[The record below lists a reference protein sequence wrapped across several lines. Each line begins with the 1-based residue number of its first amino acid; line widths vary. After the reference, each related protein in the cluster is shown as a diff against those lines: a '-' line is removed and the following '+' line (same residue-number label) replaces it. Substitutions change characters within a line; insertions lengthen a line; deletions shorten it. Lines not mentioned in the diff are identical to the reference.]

1 MTNGLNKNFKTGAI
15 SNDKETR
22 CKVNVYSKGTI
33 MAKYDPVPF
42 GDKISDV
49 GRTCWS
55 KFNHELRK
63 LEAQ

>member
-1 MTNGLNKNFKTGAI
+1 
-15 SNDKETR
+15 
-22 CKVNVYSKGTI
+22 

>member
-1 MTNGLNKNFKTGAI
+1 MIKKHDARSMYTQ
-15 SNDKETR
+15 
-22 CKVNVYSKGTI
+22 KGTI
-33 MAKYDPVPF
+33 MAKYDPVPC

-63 LEAQ
+63 LEA